1 MTEELDDL
9 AACDGGSRQASGRMD
24 PHAGQ
29 EDVVKARDRLAK
41 VGVLALKLRG
51 ERPGP

>member
-1 MTEELDDL
+1 MREEHGDL
-9 AACDGGSRQASGRMD
+9 AACDGGSQQASGRMG

>member
-9 AACDGGSRQASGRMD
+9 AARDGGSRQASGDIR

-29 EDVVKARDRLAK
+29 EDVAKIRERLAK
-41 VGVLALKLRG
+41 VRVPALKLRG